1 MQEKFTR
8 QAETALELA
17 KKAAQS
23 LKHNYVGTEHILIGL
38 MKEKEGTAGKIL
50 EEFGLEEE
58 RLEALIDQLIAPPD
72 TLLAERTPPDIV
84 PEPERS
90 WKEQPGRRNPFT
102 KPRQVRSICFW
113 LC

>member
-72 TLLAERTPPDIV
+72 TLLAERPP
-84 PEPERS
+84 
-90 WKEQPGRRNPFT
+90 G
-102 KPRQVRSICFW
+102 
-113 LC
+113 